1 MSQALQEPPGTEPL
15 GNRDQTDATVVAES
29 QRTPECFAMLF
40 DRHAPAIHRYA
51 ARRLGPDAADDL
63 VAETPR

>member
-29 QRTPECFAMLF
+29 QRTPECFAVLF
-40 DRHAPAIHRYA
+40 DRHAPASTGTPPA
-51 ARRLGPDAADDL
+51 ASAPTLRM
-63 VAETPR
+63 TW